1 MLFTMNYTI
10 QASQRTPALIIYLID
25 ISASMNMLMED
36 RRRIDVVYEALSLAI
51 RQMVF
56 RSTKGN
62 RLTPRYRIAI
72 LAYSDDV
79 YDLLNGIKGIDEIAA
94 IGSLPDLTPKRFS
107 DSAKAFLQAE
117 KILQSE
123 IPNMQD
129 CPAPLVCHMTDGVST
144 GDDPEPIA
152 RRIMSMSVP
161 DGNVL
166 VENIFISDHLMNQP
180 ITEPR
185 RWKGILTDTSLEDE
199 HARKLKMMSSVLP
212 ESYREMLLE
221 ADYQLSPGALMMLP
235 GTCSEL
241 VSIGFQ
247 MSAATPVR

>member
-1 MLFTMNYTI
+1 MNYTI

-25 ISASMNMLMED
+25 ISASMNMVLEN
-36 RRRIDVVYEALSLAI
+36 RRRIDVVYDALALAI

-94 IGSLPDLTPKRFS
+94 VGSLPDLTPKRFS

-117 KILQSE
+117 KILQAE

-129 CPAPLVCHMTDGVST
+129 CPAPLVCHMTDGVAT
-144 GDDPEPIA
+144 GEIRNP
-152 RRIMSMSVP
+152 
-161 DGNVL
+161 
-166 VENIFISDHLMNQP
+166 
-180 ITEPR
+180 
-185 RWKGILTDTSLEDE
+185 
-199 HARKLKMMSSVLP
+199 LP
-212 ESYREMLLE
+212 N
-221 ADYQLSPGALMMLP
+221 
-235 GTCSEL
+235 EL
-241 VSIGFQ
+241 W
-247 MSAATPVR
+247 A

>member
-199 HARKLKMMSSVLP
+199 HARKLKMMSSLLP

-221 ADYQLSPGALMMLP
+221 ADYQLSPAP
-235 GTCSEL
+235 
-241 VSIGFQ
+241 
-247 MSAATPVR
+247 

>member
-1 MLFTMNYTI
+1 MNYTI

-199 HARKLKMMSSVLP
+199 HARKLKMMSSLLP

>member
-1 MLFTMNYTI
+1 MNYSI

-25 ISASMNMLMED
+25 ISASMNMLMEGK
-36 RRRIDVVYEALSLAI
+36 RRIDVVYDALSLAI

-117 KILQSE
+117 RILKAE

-129 CPAPLVCHMTDGVST
+129 CPAPLVCHMTDGVAT
-144 GDDPEPIA
+144 GEDPEPIA
-152 RRIMSMSVP
+152 KRIMSMSVP

-166 VENIFISDHLMNQP
+166 VENICISDHLLNQP
-180 ITEPR
+180 VTEPR
-185 RWKGILTDTSLEDE
+185 RWKGIHADTPLEDE
-199 HARKLKMMSSVLP
+199 HALKLRAMSSVLP
-212 ESYREMLLE
+212 DSYREMLLE
-221 ADYQLSPGALMMLP
+221 ADYQLASGALMMLP
-235 GTCSEL
+235 GTCAEL

>member
-1 MLFTMNYTI
+1 MNYTI

>member
-1 MLFTMNYTI
+1 MNYTI

-25 ISASMNMLMED
+25 ISASMNMVLEN
-36 RRRIDVVYEALSLAI
+36 RRRIDIVYDALSLAI

-79 YDLLNGIKGIDEIAA
+79 YDVLNGIKGIDEVAVV
-94 IGSLPDLTPKRFS
+94 GSLPDLTPRRFS

-117 KILQSE
+117 KILQAE

-129 CPAPLVCHMTDGVST
+129 CPAPLVCHMTDGVAT
-144 GDDPEPIA
+144 GEDPEPIA
-152 RRIMSMSVP
+152 KRIMGMSVP

-166 VENIFISDHLMNQP
+166 VENIFISDHLLEAP
-180 ITEPR
+180 IAEPR
-185 RWKGILTDTSLEDE
+185 RWKGISPETNLQDE
-199 HARKLKMMSSVLP
+199 HGEKLRNMSSVLP
-212 ESYREMLLE
+212 ESYREMLVE
-221 ADYQLSPGALMMLP
+221 ADYLLAPGALMMLP
-235 GTCSEL
+235 GTCAEL